1 MAFSAKGVVA
11 QPPGRLLFW
20 PTSPPVSGPPAGT
33 FVEGEVLEFR
43 KQDYPAAAE
52 AYRQLAA
59 SGNPAI
65 RAGACLRVARCLRKS
80 AHPEQALASYR
91 ELERLGSAPLGD
103 APAELLGLH
112 GQCEVLE
119 QFNRRDELQRKASQL
134 AGGLATGRWPID
146 RANFQFHAREAQRW
160 ADVRLGPSAVVLS
173 EAVQALWE
181 RWQAQPRPAGEAS
194 ERRSLFVGVEP
205 VLMMWRSSPER
216 LDGVVAMAGSVASEW
231 LSSWKTGGFNLD
243 LLDGEGRVVLG
254 EGANRASPRVVRAA
268 SDTGLPWTLR
278 VSSAEGAGESR
289 QLAARR
295 NLLLAGLAL
304 VAALIGVCSCFIWR
318 AMGRELAAARLQ
330 SDFVSA
336 VSHEFRTPLTSMGHL
351 TELLD
356 KGAIVDEE
364 RRREY
369 FSVLARETERLR
381 RLVEGLLNFGRME
394 AGVLRYRLEP
404 LDLAEL
410 TGKVTAEFRSESP
423 FAGRPIEM
431 KWDGVQVP
439 VRADCEAISCALWN
453 LVDNAAKYS
462 PEEAEIV
469 VEVTR
474 AGSRAEIR
482 VRDRG
487 PGIPAHEQEE
497 IFRKFVRGA
506 TAKSSGVRGAGIGL
520 AVARH
525 LVRAHGGELLLES
538 APGQGSV
545 FTIALPLSGRA
556 I

>member
-1 MAFSAKGVVA
+1 V
-11 QPPGRLLFW
+11 R
-20 PTSPPVSGPPAGT
+20 
-33 FVEGEVLEFR
+33 VE
-43 KQDYPAAAE
+43 
-52 AYRQLAA
+52 
-59 SGNPAI
+59 
-65 RAGACLRVARCLRKS
+65 
-80 AHPEQALASYR
+80 
-91 ELERLGSAPLGD
+91 
-103 APAELLGLH
+103 
-112 GQCEVLE
+112 
-119 QFNRRDELQRKASQL
+119 
-134 AGGLATGRWPID
+134 
-146 RANFQFHAREAQRW
+146 
-160 ADVRLGPSAVVLS
+160 PSAVVLS

-181 RWQAQPRPAGEAS
+181 RWQAQPRPASEAS

-216 LDGVVAMAGSVASEW
+216 LDGVVARAGSVASKW
-231 LSSWKTGGFNLD
+231 LSSWKAGGFSLD
-243 LLDGEGRVVLG
+243 LLDGEGRVVVG
-254 EGANRASPRVVRAA
+254 EGSNRAGPRVVRAA

-278 VSSAEGAGESR
+278 VSSADGAGEGR

-304 VAALIGVCSCFIWR
+304 VAALIGVCSYFIWR
-318 AMGRELAAARLQ
+318 AMRRELAAARLQ
-330 SDFVSA
+330 SEFVSA

-356 KGAIVDEE
+356 KGAIVDEG

-394 AGVLRYRLEP
+394 AGVLRYRIEP

-410 TGKVTAEFRSESP
+410 TGNVTAEFRSGSP

-439 VRADCEAISCALWN
+439 VRADREAISCALWN

-469 VEVTR
+469 VEITR
-474 AGSRAEIR
+474 AGSRAEIH

-487 PGIPAHEQEE
+487 PGIPDHEQEE

-506 TAKSSGVRGAGIGL
+506 AAKSSGLRGAGIGL

-525 LVRAHGGELLLES
+525 LVRAHGGEILLES